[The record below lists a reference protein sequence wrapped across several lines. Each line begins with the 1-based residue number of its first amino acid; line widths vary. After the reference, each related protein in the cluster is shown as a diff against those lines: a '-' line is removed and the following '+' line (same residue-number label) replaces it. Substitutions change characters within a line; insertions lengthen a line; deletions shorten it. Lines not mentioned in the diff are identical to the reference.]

1 MFDGTKSPMKE
12 SDNDQVSNAPSPIE
26 ASSPKIAP
34 VATEQI
40 LLTLLGEY
48 RKDRIWRR
56 WFRLGVGFLVIGTAA
71 ALVVL
76 SGVEGEA
83 VPETYTA
90 VVEVSGVI
98 GVDDD
103 SSASTLETQFEKA
116 FSAPGTQGVIA
127 LINSP
132 GGSPVQSGQLH
143 RALRR
148 LRDLYAQIPLYAVIT
163 DIGASGGYYVAV
175 AAEQIFVDPAS
186 IVGSIGVVINSFG
199 FVDTLK
205 KLGVERRV
213 LTAGEHKAMFDPFAP
228 ARPEEQGYLQVML
241 DTIHQQFIRAVKV
254 GRGDRLN
261 EDPEVFSGRVWT
273 GERAISIGL
282 ADGFGSVRE
291 VARDVVG
298 APEIVDF
305 SAQPNW
311 KLKLLDQLELRVMS
325 VLKASASGGDLRL
338 Y

>member
-1 MFDGTKSPMKE
+1 MKE
-12 SDNDQVSNAPSPIE
+12 SDNHQVSNAPSPIE
-26 ASSPKIAP
+26 ASPPKVAP
-34 VATEQI
+34 VASEQI

-56 WFRLGVGFLVIGTAA
+56 WFRLGVGFVVIGTAT
-71 ALVVL
+71 ALVFL
-76 SGVEGEA
+76 SGLEGQA
-83 VPETYTA
+83 APQTYTA

-98 GVDDD
+98 GMDDD
-103 SSASTLETQFEKA
+103 SSASTLEAQFEKA

-148 LRDLYAQIPLYAVIT
+148 LRSRYAEIPLYAVIT
-163 DIGASGGYYVAV
+163 DMGASGGYYVAV
-175 AAEQIFVDPAS
+175 AAERIFVDPAS

-199 FVDTLK
+199 FVDSLK

-228 ARPEEQGYLQVML
+228 VRPQEQGYLQVML

-254 GRGDRLN
+254 GRGDRLS
-261 EDPEVFSGRVWT
+261 EDPEMFSGRVWT
-273 GERAISIGL
+273 GEHAISIGL

-298 APEIVDF
+298 APEIIDF

-311 KLKLLDQLELRVMS
+311 KLKLLDQLELRIIS
-325 VLKASASGGDLRL
+325 VLKASAPGDGLRL

>member
-1 MFDGTKSPMKE
+1 MKD
-12 SDNDQVSNAPSPIE
+12 SDNDQVSDAPRPIE
-26 ASSPKIAP
+26 PSSPKVGP
-34 VATEQI
+34 VASEQV
-40 LLTLLGEY
+40 LQTLLEEY
-48 RKDRIWRR
+48 RRDRIWRR
-56 WFRLGVGFLVIGTAA
+56 WFRLGVGFAVIGTATA
-71 ALVVL
+71 IVVL
-76 SGVEGEA
+76 SGFEGEA

-98 GVDDD
+98 GIDDD
-103 SSASTLETQFEKA
+103 SSASALETQFEKA
-116 FSAPGTQGVIA
+116 FAAPGTEGVIA

-148 LRDLYAQIPLYAVIT
+148 LRNQYAQIPLYAVIT

-175 AAEQIFVDPAS
+175 AAERIFVDPAS
-186 IVGSIGVVINSFG
+186 IVGSIGVVINGFG
-199 FVDTLK
+199 FVDSLE

-213 LTAGEHKAMFDPFAP
+213 LTAGEHKAMLDPFAP
-228 ARPEEQGYLQVML
+228 TRPEEQGYLQVML
-241 DTIHQQFIRAVKV
+241 DTIHQQFIRAVKA
-254 GRGDRLN
+254 GRGNRLS
-261 EDPEVFSGRVWT
+261 EDSEVFSGRVWT
-273 GERAISIGL
+273 GEHAISIGL

-311 KLKLLDQLELRVMS
+311 KLKLLDQLGLRVMS
-325 VLKASASGGDLRL
+325 VLKASASGSNLRL

>member
-1 MFDGTKSPMKE
+1 M
-12 SDNDQVSNAPSPIE
+12 
-26 ASSPKIAP
+26 AS
-34 VATEQI
+34 EQI

-56 WFRLGVGFLVIGTAA
+56 WFRLGVGVVVIGTAT

-76 SGVEGEA
+76 PGLEGEA
-83 VPETYTA
+83 VSKTYTA

-98 GVDDD
+98 GVE
-103 SSASTLETQFEKA
+103 AQFEKA
-116 FSAPGTQGVIA
+116 FSAPGTEGVIV

-132 GGSPVQSGQLH
+132 GGSPVQSGQLY

-148 LRDLYAQIPLYAVIT
+148 LRDRYAQIPLYAVIT
-163 DIGASGGYYVAV
+163 DIGASGGYYVAA
-175 AAEQIFVDPAS
+175 AAERIFVDPAS

-199 FVDTLK
+199 FVDSLE
-205 KLGVERRV
+205 KLGIERRV
-213 LTAGEHKAMFDPFAP
+213 LTAGEHKAMFDPFVP

-241 DTIHQQFIRAVKV
+241 DTIHQQFIRAVKI
-254 GRGDRLN
+254 GRGDRLS

-273 GERAISIGL
+273 GEQAISIGL
-282 ADGFGSVRE
+282 ADGFGSARE

-298 APEIVDF
+298 APEIVNF

-325 VLKASASGGDLRL
+325 ALKASTFGNDLRL

>member
-1 MFDGTKSPMKE
+1 LKE
-12 SDNDQVSNAPSPIE
+12 SDNDQISDAPNPIE
-26 ASSPKIAP
+26 SSSPKVTP
-34 VATEQI
+34 VASEQI

-56 WFRLGVGFLVIGTAA
+56 WFRLGIGVVVIGAA
-71 ALVVL
+71 TLFIVL
-76 SGVEGEA
+76 PGVEGEA
-83 VPETYTA
+83 VSETYTA

-98 GVDDD
+98 GVDND
-103 SSASTLETQFEKA
+103 SSASVLEAQFEKA
-116 FSAPGTQGVIA
+116 FSAPGTKGVIA

-132 GGSPVQSGQLH
+132 GGSPVQSGQLY

-148 LRDLYAQIPLYAVIT
+148 LQDQYAQIPLYAVIT
-163 DIGASGGYYVAV
+163 DIGASGGYYVAA
-175 AAEQIFVDPAS
+175 AAERIFVDPAS

-199 FVDTLK
+199 FVDSLK
-205 KLGVERRV
+205 KLGIERRA

-241 DTIHQQFIRAVKV
+241 DTIHQQFIHAVKI
-254 GRGDRLN
+254 GRGGRLS
-261 EDPEVFSGRVWT
+261 EDSEVFSGRVWT
-273 GERAISIGL
+273 GEQAISIGL
-282 ADGFGSVRE
+282 ADGFGSARE

-298 APEIVDF
+298 ASEIVDF

-311 KLKLLDQLELRVMS
+311 KLKLLDQLELRIMS
-325 VLKASASGGDLRL
+325 LLKAGTFGSDLRL